1 MRSFLW
7 SGLAVITL
15 AGCSSPAGSSIASGG
30 SAHGS
35 SMPPAPV
42 AGAKSAAPM
51 TMVVFKS
58 EGPDD
63 GPGYQI
69 ALGQV
74 SIEAASCDYF
84 GHYGEEGRP
93 RMFPTGP
100 YVTLTIAETAARQ
113 LPRVL
118 PLNRTFL
125 AEAMSCSAADH
136 CELPTSG
143 ELELQSFT
151 EGVGAT
157 GRYALELPAGRLE
170 GVVEA
175 VWCGP
180 S

>member
-1 MRSFLW
+1 MRSKLW
-7 SGLAVITL
+7 NVLAVISL
-15 AGCSSPAGSSIASGG
+15 AGCSSPARSGITADS

-42 AGAKSAAPM
+42 AVAKPAAPM

-74 SIEAASCDYF
+74 PIAAESCDYF

-100 YVTLTIAETAARQ
+100 YVTLTVADTAARQ
-113 LPRVL
+113 LPRAL
-118 PLNRTFL
+118 PLKGTSL
-125 AEAMSCSAADH
+125 AEAMSCTAADH
-136 CELPTSG
+136 CETPTSG

-157 GRYALELPAGRLE
+157 GRYTLELPAGRLE